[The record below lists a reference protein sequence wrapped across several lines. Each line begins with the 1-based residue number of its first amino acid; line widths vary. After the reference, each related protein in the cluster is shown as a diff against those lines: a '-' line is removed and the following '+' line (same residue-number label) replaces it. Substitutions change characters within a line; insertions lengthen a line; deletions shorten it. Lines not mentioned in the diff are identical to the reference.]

1 MARPDGRIEKGQR
14 LASAI
19 SARAWNR
26 AQEAADRVL
35 GAGTGVEAGTGP
47 VASSVLR
54 STSYL
59 RQLNPLRHTRFGMI
73 VDCAHSNLPANYGA
87 FAQKPPLD
95 PGSHYCQLYR
105 VVPFVDRRQTAS
117 SRFSVLAGGAMLPA
131 QNGSDGFVEI
141 ITHGTCLAMVR
152 KNPGGFLP
160 RVRPAVIRYSTDTE
174 ANLKG
179 IAEDADCGWGELLY
193 WTNIKPFSTQR
204 QNDEGIQ
211 SPESLDDTLN
221 NVFYAVVR
229 I

>member
-1 MARPDGRIEKGQR
+1 
-14 LASAI
+14 
-19 SARAWNR
+19 
-26 AQEAADRVL
+26 
-35 GAGTGVEAGTGP
+35 
-47 VASSVLR
+47 
-54 STSYL
+54 
-59 RQLNPLRHTRFGMI
+59 
-73 VDCAHSNLPANYGA
+73 
-87 FAQKPPLD
+87 
-95 PGSHYCQLYR
+95 
-105 VVPFVDRRQTAS
+105 
-117 SRFSVLAGGAMLPA
+117 MLPA

-160 RVRPAVIRYSTDTE
+160 RVRPAVIRYSTDTA

-211 SPESLDDTLN
+211 SPESLDDTLT
-221 NVFYAVVR
+221 NVYYAVVR

>member
-1 MARPDGRIEKGQR
+1 
-14 LASAI
+14 
-19 SARAWNR
+19 
-26 AQEAADRVL
+26 
-35 GAGTGVEAGTGP
+35 
-47 VASSVLR
+47 
-54 STSYL
+54 
-59 RQLNPLRHTRFGMI
+59 
-73 VDCAHSNLPANYGA
+73 
-87 FAQKPPLD
+87 
-95 PGSHYCQLYR
+95 
-105 VVPFVDRRQTAS
+105 
-117 SRFSVLAGGAMLPA
+117 MLPA

-160 RVRPAVIRYSTDTE
+160 RVRPSVIRYSTDTA